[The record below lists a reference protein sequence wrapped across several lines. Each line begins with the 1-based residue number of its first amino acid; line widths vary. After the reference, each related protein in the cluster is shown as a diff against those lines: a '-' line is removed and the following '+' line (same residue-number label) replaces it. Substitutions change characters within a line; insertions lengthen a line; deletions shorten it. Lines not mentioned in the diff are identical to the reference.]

1 MNIYEKMLAIATE
14 ISTVQKDL
22 EVGTG
27 KSSYRAVGEASVL
40 RAVKPLEKK
49 YGIYS
54 YPVHRAIIES
64 GTIENE
70 SIDYNTKEKI
80 VKRNFYDKIE
90 TTYRFVNIEKPDEY
104 IDIISYGIGV
114 DSQDKSVGKGIT
126 YCDKYSLMKAYKL
139 VTGDD
144 PDQEPSE
151 PLKKADIKKTLD
163 KALLEQCDKLNITL
177 DKIAIVYEKD
187 KSQITNEDLEKAIK
201 QQQEAIKLKKEQKE
215 QKKVE

>member
-27 KSSYRAVGEASVL
+27 KASYKAVGEASVL

-49 YGIYS
+49 YGVYS
-54 YPVHRAIIES
+54 YPVHRTIIES

-70 SIDYNTKEKI
+70 TIINGEKVI
-80 VKRNFYDKIE
+80 KRNLFERIE
-90 TTYRFVNIEKPDEY
+90 VTYRFVNTEKPDEY
-104 IDIISYGIGV
+104 IDIISYGDGI
-114 DSQDKSVGKGIT
+114 DSQDKSVGKSMT
-126 YCDKYSLMKAYKL
+126 YADKYALMKAYKL

-163 KALLEQCDKLNITL
+163 KVLLDKCEKLNITL
-177 DKIAIVYEKD
+177 EKIAIVFEKD
-187 KSQITNEDLEKAIK
+187 INKITNEDLEKAIE
-201 QQQEAIKLKKEQKE
+201 QQQKAIKEKL
-215 QKKVE
+215 QKKAE

>member
-27 KSSYRAVGEASVL
+27 KASYKAVGEASVL

-54 YPVHRAIIES
+54 YPVHRTIIES

-70 SIDYNTKEKI
+70 ALINGEKI
-80 VKRNFYDKIE
+80 VKRNLFERIE
-90 TTYRFVNIEKPDEY
+90 VTYRFVNTEKPDEY
-104 IDIISYGIGV
+104 IDIVSYGDGV
-114 DSQDKSVGKGIT
+114 DSQDKSVGKAMT
-126 YCDKYSLMKAYKL
+126 YADKYALMKAYKL

-144 PDQEPSE
+144 PDKEPSGE
-151 PLKKADIKKTLD
+151 LKQADIKKNETLD
-163 KALLEQCDKLNITL
+163 KALLDKCKKLNITL
-177 DKIAIVYEKD
+177 EKIAIVFEKNIN
-187 KSQITNEDLEKAIK
+187 QITNEDLEKAIK
-201 QQQEAIKLKKEQKE
+201 QQEEAIKRNY
-215 QKKVE
+215 QKKAE